1 MSGTPLVLRP
11 KNAVNDSEDLPYE
24 YIPLGA
30 GQIRLLRLNAGQE
43 ADQLN
48 GELIVESF
56 EELPPRQK
64 AGTPA
69 PTEPIDPKNY
79 VCFDAISYVWGQSTF
94 TDTFFTP
101 QGSIPITASLAAIL
115 RRLRDEEKSHL
126 YWADGLCINQSDMAE
141 KEVQVSLM
149 GIIYSSAMRVLCDI
163 GEETENIAL
172 VLEAIERYWKRNIR
186 HGFVMGQGDS
196 MILSGESTAK
206 LMGIPYPT
214 DEEADAI
221 EDVEGDEWPA
231 RYLELISAPWFHRL
245 WVVQEFVLGRDV
257 VMVVGRRHIPWGQL
271 WAGSVWYKGVEWPWD
286 SAEYTNED
294 LTGLFMSYNAMCLVR
309 SCRLID
315 LNTPH
320 GREFHNTVKLL
331 LCGVEMNQ
339 ANLPMCMV
347 FFCSHGC
354 TVPRDRYFGILGMVD
369 EDDKEKALSLRPDYT
384 SPMRDITMRFW
395 KYALQTDSGGELM
408 LCAGLPG
415 RAEEYPSWIRDLS
428 APKPLNHIW
437 IGAPLSTAWHAAGG
451 PARTWSVDFS
461 KDDTDQCFV
470 QGYHIDDI
478 TDKSPNGASDP
489 FNFVSMTRWMEE
501 AFNFFAGT
509 ETSDGDSNALYPLT
523 ADPVR
528 EAALKVV
535 MDYNKQ
541 DTMSPDDKEFEDML
555 RIGLS
560 LPRVAFSEHAKEETA
575 EEEIT
580 GEKLV
585 EEKTTEGETT
595 EEESTEEETI
605 EEKIISEFED
615 EILTL
620 QELFLRVHK
629 TRGLGYYK
637 TGKGLFALLPKE
649 TCVGDS
655 VWILKGCRLPVVL
668 RPSISHRGSHEFVGG
683 GYVYGIMNGEML
695 EKPQFEWQEVS
706 LR

>member
-1 MSGTPLVLRP
+1 MPLAHRE
-11 KNAVNDSEDLPYE
+11 KNAGVDCGYSPYE
-24 YIPLGA
+24 YTPLSA
-30 GQIRLLRLNAGQE
+30 GQIRLLRLHAGQE

-48 GELIVESF
+48 GELIVKNF
-56 EELPPRQK
+56 EELPPRPK
-64 AGTPA
+64 AGTSA
-69 PTEPIDPKNY
+69 LTEPIDPEKY
-79 VCFDAISYVWGQSTF
+79 VCFDAISYVWGQSAF
-94 TDTFFTP
+94 ADSFFTP
-101 QGSIPITASLAAIL
+101 QGSIPITASLASIL
-115 RRLRDEEKSHL
+115 RRLRDEKKSQL
-126 YWADGLCINQSDMAE
+126 YWADGLCINQSDIAE

-214 DEEADAI
+214 DEEADSI
-221 EDVEGDEWPA
+221 EDVEGEEWPK

-257 VMVVGRRHIPWGQL
+257 VMVIGRRHIPWGQL
-271 WAGSVWYKGVEWPWD
+271 WAGTVWYKGVDWPWD

-294 LTGLFMSYNAMCLVR
+294 LTSLFMSFNAMCLVR

-315 LNTPH
+315 LDTPH
-320 GREFHNTVKLL
+320 GREFNDTVKLL

-369 EDDKEKALSLRPDYT
+369 EEDQEKALSLRPDYT
-384 SPMRDITMRFW
+384 SPMSDITMRFW
-395 KYALQTDSGGELM
+395 RYALQTGSGGELM

-415 RAEEYPSWIRDLS
+415 LTEGYPSWIRDLS

-451 PARTWSVDFS
+451 PASTWSIAFS
-461 KDDTDQCFV
+461 NEDPDQAFV

-478 TDKSPNGASDP
+478 SDRSPTGASDP
-489 FNFVSMTRWMEE
+489 FNFVSMTRWIEE
-501 AFNFFAGT
+501 AFNFFTGS
-509 ETSDGDSNALYPLT
+509 ESSDGDSNRLYPLNT
-523 ADPVR
+523 DPVR

-541 DTMSPDDKEFEDML
+541 DTMSPDDEEFEAML

-560 LPRVAFSEHAKEETA
+560 LPLAAFSEDA
-575 EEEIT
+575 EED
-580 GEKLV
+580 
-585 EEKTTEGETT
+585 
-595 EEESTEEETI
+595 TI
-605 EEKIISEFED
+605 LEKIVSEFEDED

-637 TGKGLFALLPKE
+637 TGKGLFALLPKGV
-649 TCVGDS
+649 CVGDS

-668 RPSISHRGSHEFVGG
+668 RPSISHHGPYEFVGG
-683 GYVYGIMNGEML
+683 GYVYGVMNGEML
-695 EKPQFEWQEVS
+695 EKPGFEWQKVS

>member
-1 MSGTPLVLRP
+1 
-11 KNAVNDSEDLPYE
+11 
-24 YIPLGA
+24 
-30 GQIRLLRLNAGQE
+30 
-43 ADQLN
+43 
-48 GELIVESF
+48 
-56 EELPPRQK
+56 
-64 AGTPA
+64 
-69 PTEPIDPKNY
+69 
-79 VCFDAISYVWGQSTF
+79 
-94 TDTFFTP
+94 
-101 QGSIPITASLAAIL
+101 
-115 RRLRDEEKSHL
+115 
-126 YWADGLCINQSDMAE
+126 MAE

-186 HGFVMGQGDS
+186 HGFVMGQGNS

-286 SAEYTNED
+286 SAKYTNED
-294 LTGLFMSYNAMCLVR
+294 LTSLFISYNAMCLVR

-320 GREFHNTVKLL
+320 GREFNDTVKLL

-339 ANLPMCMV
+339 ANLPMCM
-347 FFCSHGC
+347 
-354 TVPRDRYFGILGMVD
+354 
-369 EDDKEKALSLRPDYT
+369 
-384 SPMRDITMRFW
+384 
-395 KYALQTDSGGELM
+395 TDSGGELM

-451 PARTWSVDFS
+451 PASTWSIDFS

-489 FNFVSMTRWMEE
+489 FNFVSMTRWIEE
-501 AFNFFAGT
+501 AFNFFAGA
-509 ETSDGDSNALYPLT
+509 ETSDSDLNTLYPLT

-541 DTMSPDDKEFEDML
+541 DTMSPDDEEFKEML

-560 LPRVAFSEHAKEETA
+560 LPRVAFSEDAEEETA
-575 EEEIT
+575 GEEAAERESI
-580 GEKLV
+580 K
-585 EEKTTEGETT
+585 EEVT
-595 EEESTEEETI
+595 EEETSEEETI
-605 EEKIISEFED
+605 EERIISEFED

-637 TGKGLFALLPKE
+637 TGKGLFALLPKV
-649 TCVGDS
+649 TRPGDS

-668 RPSISHRGSHEFVGG
+668 RPSISHDDSYEFVGG

-695 EKPQFEWQEVS
+695 EKPGFAWQDVS